1 MRGIKYYLLIFTI
14 FFLSSCQQNEVVEQE
29 EKVKEGLTYSFQ
41 HPETG
46 QAYNIIHVYKLYENF
61 EKRMKKDVNMSESQV
76 FDEEVINPIYEACYQ
91 DAEYFTE
98 TVKAPENREE
108 VNNIIQTMDVK
119 AINSAIEESLIKS
132 SNYIPSN
139 QKTNICIYPTEAT
152 KSTTLMFTEGAGKI
166 SVLYNEFFNEETLK
180 AGIAHEYH
188 HSVWTE
194 KYFNN
199 SHSHTVLDNLIL
211 EGKAVMF
218 EKLVYPD
225 ITLTTVNYNFNKDDW
240 NQIEPDLFQEDS
252 YRAAEIISGG
262 NGLPYNYGYNV
273 GYQMMRS
280 YLDLHPD
287 FTPQEWTALGA
298 REIYEEGKYNEHYQ

>member
-1 MRGIKYYLLIFTI
+1 
-14 FFLSSCQQNEVVEQE
+14 
-29 EKVKEGLTYSFQ
+29 
-41 HPETG
+41 
-46 QAYNIIHVYKLYENF
+46 
-61 EKRMKKDVNMSESQV
+61 MSESQV
-76 FDEEVINPIYEACYQ
+76 FEEEVINPIYEACYQ

-166 SVLYNEFFNEETLK
+166 SVLYNELFNEETLK

-194 KYFNN
+194 MYFNN

-211 EGKAVMF
+211 EGKAVIF

-225 ITLTTVNYNFNKDDW
+225 ISLTTVNYNFNKDDW
-240 NQIEPDLFQEDS
+240 NQIEPDLFQEDP

-287 FTPQEWTALGA
+287 LTPQEWTALGA